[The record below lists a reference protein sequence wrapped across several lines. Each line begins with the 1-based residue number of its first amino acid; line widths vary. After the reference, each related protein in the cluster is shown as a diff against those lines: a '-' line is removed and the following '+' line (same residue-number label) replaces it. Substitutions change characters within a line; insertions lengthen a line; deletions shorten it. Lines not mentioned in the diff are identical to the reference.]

1 MCIFY
6 IWWCGNKVL
15 KTQVP
20 SHRVSL
26 ARSPLRNGTISLDT
40 SGWAECCE
48 RKGFSHVI
56 CRHNDCVASQSAFK
70 TRKQKYFLHKPKE
83 ARRRW
88 NVFTLPRNPY
98 RTENKRLL
106 GEMKTWRIL
115 QWFYFFFL
123 LTEFQSWFIR
133 KHLHCGAGNFFFFV
147 PNWTFWFSLIERFSR
162 HSPRLCDE
170 SEERMMLRSFC
181 CLPPPKNQNI
191 S

>member
-6 IWWCGNKVL
+6 IRCGNKVL

-26 ARSPLRNGTISLDT
+26 ARSQLRNGTISLDT
-40 SGWAECCE
+40 WAECCE
-48 RKGFSHVI
+48 RKGYPHVT
-56 CRHNDCVASQSAFK
+56 CRHNDCFASQSAFK

-83 ARRRW
+83 ACRRW

-106 GEMKTWRIL
+106 GEMKTWCIL

-123 LTEFQSWFIR
+123 LNEFQSWFIR
-133 KHLHCGAGNFFFFV
+133 KRLHCGAGNFFYF
-147 PNWTFWFSLIERFSR
+147 
-162 HSPRLCDE
+162 LCQTE
-170 SEERMMLRSFC
+170 LFGF
-181 CLPPPKNQNI
+181 LL
-191 S
+191 

>member
-6 IWWCGNKVL
+6 TWWCGN
-15 KTQVP
+15 
-20 SHRVSL
+20 S
-26 ARSPLRNGTISLDT
+26 AENRSSQPQSFTRTFSASKWNDFT
-40 SGWAECCE
+40 SGWAECFE
-48 RKGFSHVI
+48 RKGYSHVT

-106 GEMKTWRIL
+106 GEMKTWCIL
-115 QWFYFFFL
+115 QWFFFFFL
-123 LTEFQSWFIR
+123 LNEFQSSFIR
-133 KHLHCGAGNFFFFV
+133 KQLHCGAGNFFFFFV
-147 PNWTFWFSLIERFSR
+147 PNWTFWFSLVERFSR

-170 SEERMMLRSFC
+170 SEEWMMLCSFC